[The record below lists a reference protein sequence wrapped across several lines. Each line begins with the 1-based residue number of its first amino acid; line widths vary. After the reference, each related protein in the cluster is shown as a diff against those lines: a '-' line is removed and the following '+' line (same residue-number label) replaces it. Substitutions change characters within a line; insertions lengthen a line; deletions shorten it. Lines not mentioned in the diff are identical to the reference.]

1 VNEQGVLAGITEQQ
15 IIDVLASKHTRDL
28 FVPHCKTGPSWGSTG
43 HCVCGRKYPSF
54 GFILDAWVMPFSW
67 TKPIRGYEIK
77 VSASDFRRDRKWIGY
92 LEYCNLFY
100 FVCPWGV
107 IPPGLVP
114 EEAGLIYVTKTG
126 AGIRYI
132 KTAPSRWWHMIP
144 QGVFQYVLMW
154 RKQELFDRGEQGE

>member
-1 VNEQGVLAGITEQQ
+1 MTEAQ
-15 IIDVLASKHTRDL
+15 ILDVLASKHTRDL

-43 HCVCGRKYPSF
+43 HCACGRKYPSF

-92 LEYCNLFY
+92 LKYCNLFY

-132 KTAPSRWWHMIP
+132 KSAPSRWCPSVHSVFLFRVW
-144 QGVFQYVLMW
+144 QGIAKRIKRIIRAMMGCHKL
-154 RKQELFDRGEQGE
+154 R

>member
-1 VNEQGVLAGITEQQ
+1 MKDQAVLTEITEQQ
-15 IIDVLASKHTRDL
+15 ILDVLASKHTRDL
-28 FVPHCKTGPSWGSTG
+28 FVPHCKTGPSWYS
-43 HCVCGRKYPSF
+43 RPM
-54 GFILDAWVMPFSW
+54 ILDAWVMPFSW
-67 TKPIRGYEIK
+67 AKPIRGYEIK

-126 AGIRYI
+126 SGIRYI
-132 KTAPSRWWHMIP
+132 KSAPSHWWHSIP
-144 QGVFQYVLMW
+144 KGFSSMC
-154 RKQELFDRGEQGE
+154 